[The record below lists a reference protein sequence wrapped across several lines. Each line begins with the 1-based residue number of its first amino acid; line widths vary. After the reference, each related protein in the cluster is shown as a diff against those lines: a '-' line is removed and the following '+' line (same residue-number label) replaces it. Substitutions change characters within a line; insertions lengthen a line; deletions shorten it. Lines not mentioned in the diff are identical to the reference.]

1 MDTDARIITMA
12 SVRYEPD
19 ERDDTREPEWA
30 ARHIRLPRRV
40 KIPIKTC
47 CAAIVLFTIGTFML
61 YYGIPEWWKGGA
73 ARERGTAMIVLG
85 SLTFIPGSY
94 ATVQLYGAYQ
104 QWPGY
109 RFDAIPSYDD

>member
-1 MDTDARIITMA
+1 MRCSTSRTATL
-12 SVRYEPD
+12 SVRFRALPVSLV
-19 ERDDTREPEWA
+19 
-30 ARHIRLPRRV
+30 RLPRRV
-40 KIPIKTC
+40 KLPIRTC

-61 YYGIPEWWKGGA
+61 YFGIPEWWKGGA

-94 ATVQLYGAYQ
+94 ATVQLYGAYR

-109 RFDAIPSYDD
+109 RFDAIPSYDE

>member
-1 MDTDARIITMA
+1 MA
-12 SVRYEPD
+12 EQYAA
-19 ERDDTREPEWA
+19 DDDREATREPAWA
-30 ARHIRLPRRV
+30 ARHVRLPRRV
-40 KIPIKTC
+40 KLPIRTC

-61 YYGIPEWWKGGA
+61 YFGIPEWWKGGA

-94 ATVQLYGAYQ
+94 ATVQLYGAYR

-109 RFDAIPSYDD
+109 RFDAIPSYDE